1 MAKAM
6 KSVQRET
13 KEIVT
18 YSVTLSKD
26 EAETLAY
33 VLAKVGGI
41 EDLSGRGLTQGV
53 LTALTREGVD
63 YEKGAY
69 FGTANGSIYFA
80 NKTKDKPKV
89 NPFFAPPPNPFTSY
103 LGIGREYR

>member
-1 MAKAM
+1 MASVVKN
-6 KSVQRET
+6 VQRET

-18 YSVTLSKD
+18 YSVKLSKD

-33 VLAKVGGI
+33 VLAKVGGT
-41 EDLSGRGLTQGV
+41 EEKSARGDTQGI
-53 LTALTREGVD
+53 LNALAAEGVN
-63 YEKGAY
+63 YEKAKAY
-69 FGTANGSIYFA
+69 GQANGSIIFS
-80 NKTKDKPKV
+80 DRPEPKRT